1 MKKIKRRQLIQL
13 GALTLGLGLA
23 CLFYIFFPPFFK
35 SRQLSDIPVYSKSTT
50 RQIARELKE
59 KGIVSFS
66 FPFKVL
72 AKLTRVDRSL
82 KSGLYQLSPS
92 MSLWQVL
99 RTLSSGKSELLTLRI
114 PEGYTAAQIG
124 AELQKM
130 GVVSEADFLKAIQD
144 PALTGKLGIHGPSLE
159 GFLFPQTYRVP
170 LGASVTDLAGLLS
183 EQFSQSVGD
192 DYARRCIGRNLNLYQ
207 AVILASIVEKEA
219 RTPEDQAIVAGILY
233 NRMRLKMRLEVNA
246 TLNYVLN
253 NKNPWLQEDQLGT
266 QSPYNTYLHRGLP
279 PTPICNPGLTALTA
293 VAQPADVPYLY
304 YVAKGDG
311 TNLYAV
317 TFADH
322 QKNVI
327 AAKHIRHLKRVR
339 QALEDKA
346 AAQAKPGASP
356 TP

>member
-1 MKKIKRRQLIQL
+1 MKKTNPQKFIQL
-13 GALTLGLGLA
+13 GALAAVFILMGLL
-23 CLFYIFFPPFFK
+23 YIFFPPFYK
-35 SRQLSDIPVYSKSTT
+35 PHQLLDIPVYSRSTT

-66 FPFKVL
+66 LPFKVL

-99 RTLSSGKSELLTLRI
+99 RTLSSGKSELLTLKV

-124 AELQKM
+124 EELEKM
-130 GVVSEADFLKAIQD
+130 GVVSVPVFLKAIQD

-170 LGASVTDLAGLLS
+170 LGASVIDLAALMS
-183 EQFSQSVGD
+183 EQFSQSVGP
-192 DYARRCIGRNLNLYQ
+192 DYERRCIARNLNLYQ

-219 RTPEDQAIVAGILY
+219 KTPEDQAIVAGILY

-253 NKNPWLQEDQLGT
+253 YKNPWLQEDQLGT
-266 QSPYNTYLHRGLP
+266 RSPYNTYLHRGLP
-279 PTPICNPGLTALTA
+279 PTPICNPGLSSLEA
-293 VAQPADVPYLY
+293 VVEPAQVPYLY

-317 TFADH
+317 TFAEH

-327 AAKHIRHLKRVR
+327 AAKHIRHIKRVR
-339 QALEDKA
+339 KALQDRA
-346 AAQAKPGASP
+346 AAQA
-356 TP
+356 TPSQ